1 MTFHP
6 PALVSREQGEIMH
19 VVVGVLGVLQILGGI
34 LVYAVARSAIHEILG
49 AVMFGMGVMSV
60 GIALVVV
67 ELIDIRKSGK
77 RQVEIFDRLGKPK
90 AS

>member
-1 MTFHP
+1 
-6 PALVSREQGEIMH
+6 MH

-67 ELIDIRKSGK
+67 ELVDIRKNGK
-77 RQVEIFDRLGKPK
+77 RP
-90 AS
+90 A

>member
-1 MTFHP
+1 
-6 PALVSREQGEIMH
+6 MH

>member
-1 MTFHP
+1 
-6 PALVSREQGEIMH
+6 MH

-34 LVYAVARSAIHEILG
+34 VVYAVARSAIHEILG

-67 ELIDIRKSGK
+67 ELVDIRKSGK
-77 RQVEIFDRLGKPK
+77 RQVEIFDKLGKPK
-90 AS
+90 IS

>member
-1 MTFHP
+1 
-6 PALVSREQGEIMH
+6 MH
-19 VVVGVLGVLQILGGI
+19 VAVGVLGVLQILGGI
-34 LVYAVARSAIHEILG
+34 LVYAVAQSAIHEILG

-67 ELIDIRKSGK
+67 DLIDIRKNGK
-77 RQVEIFDRLGKPK
+77 RQVEIFDRLGKPM